1 MIVPSCILQDSLK
14 GYSNVPCKIGRLVRD
29 GKYHR
34 VIRGLYETDP
44 DTPGEFLAQAICSPS
59 YLSFEYAL
67 ARYGLIPET
76 VYSFTSASSGKRC
89 FKTYETS
96 FGIFTYKDV
105 PSTAFPYGIRYI
117 ETDRGGY
124 WIAGPEKA
132 LCDKV
137 YKLHP
142 VHSVKAMKVLLFE
155 DLRIDE
161 DYFFKTDA
169 ALIADLSERY
179 GSTNVR
185 LLSKVRNESVPQRP
199 HK

>member
-44 DTPGEFLAQAICSPS
+44 DTPGEFLAQSIYSPS
-59 YLSFEYAL
+59 YLSFEFAL
-67 ARYGLIPET
+67 SRYGLIPET
-76 VYSFTSASSGKRC
+76 VYSFTSATVGKRRS
-89 FKTYETS
+89 KTYETS
-96 FGIFTYKDV
+96 FGTFTYKDV
-105 PSTAFPYGIRYI
+105 PEKAFAYGIRYI
-117 ETDRGGY
+117 DTDRGGY

-137 YKLHP
+137 YTLHP
-142 VHSVKAMKVLLFE
+142 MHSLKAMRALLFE

-161 DYFFKTDA
+161 DLFFETDA
-169 ALIADLSERY
+169 ALIGDLSERY

-185 LLSKVRNESVPQRP
+185 LLRKVREGE
-199 HK
+199 K

>member
-1 MIVPSCILQDSLK
+1 MIQDCLK
-14 GYSNVPCKIGRLVRD
+14 DYSNVPCKVGRLVRD

-44 DTPGEFLAQAICSPS
+44 NTPGEFLAQAIYSPS
-59 YLSFEYAL
+59 YLSFDFAL

-76 VYSFTSASSGKRC
+76 VFSFTSATVRKRRT
-89 FKTYETS
+89 KEYSTA
-96 FGIFTYKDV
+96 FGTFTYRDV
-105 PSTAFPYGIRYI
+105 PEKAFPYGLRYI
-117 ETDRGGY
+117 DTDRGGY

-137 YKLHP
+137 YSLHP
-142 VHSVKAMKVLLFE
+142 VHSVKSMRTLLFE

-161 DYFFKTDA
+161 DSFFETDA
-169 ALIADLSERY
+169 ALIDDLSGRY

-185 LLSKVRNESVPQRP
+185 LLRKVREGDQ
-199 HK
+199 